1 MKKAFVLFA
10 AMISTGVLAQF
21 KMSRA
26 DALNDIAHYHEILN
40 RVHYNPYQNI
50 SRKEYAKAEKQ
61 LLAGVGDSIAIKDFT
76 LLLYRLTALLGDGHT
91 APALIQS
98 LFKNEYRNETFFPC
112 QVVVTPGSVYLPEQ
126 AGQWGIVP
134 GSQLL
139 AINGRSA
146 ASLLA
151 TFTSLTG
158 GTPQYRS
165 EMAGR
170 LFPHFLFLLG
180 EKAPFTVSYFT
191 PDGTPGS
198 VTINDGVRYRA
209 SLAANM
215 PHMDKKYDFRVIDNK
230 LGYLNFMSMSGK
242 WEDFGKFADSCFTAL
257 DQQKIPAIAIDLR
270 QNSGGDSMLADVLLS
285 YLTKKKYNLMGKR
298 YWKVSREYKDYL
310 RQNGETG
317 SEYLNQPDGT
327 IWQRG
332 DCTPRENDFVS
343 DKLFTGKI
351 FFIMGPFTYSSA
363 NMLADAVKQ
372 YKLGTIVGEVTGEN
386 VNDFGEV
393 YPFTLPKSGIR
404 MNLST
409 SYDIGAA
416 CNEKKNAPVL
426 PDIPIYPS
434 VNDKVT
440 GRDLAL
446 DYILRHIP

>member
-1 MKKAFVLFA
+1 MLFA

-26 DALNDIAHYHEILN
+26 DALNDIAHYHEILG

-61 LLAGVGDSIAIKDFT
+61 LLAGVRDSIAIKDFT
-76 LLLYRLTALLGDGHT
+76 LLLYRLTALLGDAHT
-91 APALIQS
+91 APALIQP

-112 QVVVTPGSVYLPEQ
+112 QVVITPGSVYLPEQ
-126 AGQWGIVP
+126 ARQWGIVP

-151 TFTSLTG
+151 TFTSFTG

-198 VTINDGVRYRA
+198 VTINEGVRYRA

-215 PHMDKKYDFRVIDNK
+215 PHMDKKYDFRIIDNK

-242 WEDFGKFADSCFTAL
+242 WEDFGRFADSCFTAL
-257 DQQKIPAIAIDLR
+257 AQQKIPAIAIDLR

-310 RQNGETG
+310 KQNGETG

-351 FFIMGPFTYSSA
+351 FFITGPFTYSSA

-372 YKLGTIVGEVTGEN
+372 YKLGTIVGETTGEN

-404 MNLST
+404 MNMST
-409 SYDIGAA
+409 SYDIGTA
-416 CNEKKNAPVL
+416 CNEKTNAPVL

-440 GRDLAL
+440 GRDPAL